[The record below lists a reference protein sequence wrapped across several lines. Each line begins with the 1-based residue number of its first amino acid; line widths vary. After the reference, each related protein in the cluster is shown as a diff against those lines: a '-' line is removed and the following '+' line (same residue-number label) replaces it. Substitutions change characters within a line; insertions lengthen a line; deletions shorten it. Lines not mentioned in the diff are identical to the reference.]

1 MKKILLS
8 LMLVFMLA
16 ACSPQTTKTSE
27 PQNLLEEI
35 LAEGEIVIATSP
47 DYPPYEFVDPRQLG
61 QDQYVGA
68 DVELARYIAK
78 GLGVDLVIQ
87 SMAFDDIP
95 SAVSLAKYDM
105 GLSGFSYTEDRAKV
119 VDFTEGYDNS
129 EGEAQGFL
137 VREDNNFT
145 TLEDFNNATITMQN
159 GSLQQM
165 LVEDQT
171 PDANK
176 RLTTSLDD
184 SVMELKAGKTDAV
197 AISIA
202 TGKTYLANNSGLKIS
217 DVAFEITYSQG
228 IMGILPKGEP
238 ELLEA
243 VNEII
248 VEARDS
254 GKYQAWL
261 DDAQVLAAEVGD
273 LGEVKPNI
281 FTLAKA
287 YGHVFLQGAL
297 GTLWLSLIVV
307 FFGTIFGG
315 LLALA
320 KMTKFKPLQFLA
332 SAYIELVR
340 GTPILLQL
348 YLFVYGG
355 AQFLPN
361 MISDY
366 MWVVIALVFNSSAY
380 VAEVFRA
387 GVQAVDKGQFEAAK
401 SLGLSD
407 KNMMVKVILPQAIK
421 NILPALGNEFVMMIK
436 ETSLA
441 SIFFINSLMTSQAVV
456 SAATH
461 MKFEALGIVGII
473 YFILTFSLSKV
484 ISYFEKK
491 GQTQNV

>member
-8 LMLVFMLA
+8 FMLVFMLT
-16 ACSPQTTKTSE
+16 ACSPQTSSAQ

-35 LAEGEIVIATSP
+35 IAEGEIVIATSP
-47 DYPPYEFVDPRQLG
+47 DYAPYEFVDPRELG
-61 QDQYVGA
+61 QNQYVGA
-68 DVELARYIAK
+68 DIELARYIAK
-78 GLGVDLVIQ
+78 ELGVDLVIQ

-95 SAVSLAKYDM
+95 SAISLAKYDM

-119 VDFTEGYDNS
+119 VDFTVGYDNS
-129 EGEAQGFL
+129 EGESQGFL
-137 VREDNNFT
+137 VREDNTFT
-145 TLEDFNNATITMQN
+145 SLEDFNNATITMQN

-165 LVEDQT
+165 LVEAQT
-171 PDANK
+171 PNATK

-202 TGKTYLANNSGLKIS
+202 TGEAYLANNQGLKVS
-217 DVAFEITYSQG
+217 DVTFEMTYNQG
-228 IMGILPKGEP
+228 IMGIIPKGEP

-243 VNEII
+243 VDAII
-248 VEARDS
+248 TEARDS
-254 GKYQAWL
+254 GKYQTWL
-261 DDAQVLAAEVGD
+261 EESKVLAAEVGD

-287 YGHVFLQGAL
+287 YGHVFLQGAV

-315 LLALA
+315 LLALT
-320 KMTKFKPLQFLA
+320 KMTKFKPLQFFA